1 MDTNEDDL
9 EAALSCISAVPGGED
24 VLEALMS
31 TATTEK
37 PNLINEAKSEL

>member
-31 TATTEK
+31 SAAEK